1 MSASDPDVHDLYLD
15 VRKDGWNMDEAYKL
29 SARSLMTM
37 NRTSM
42 RDRPNMIVI
51 LECWKMFVLDRY
63 MFRTNTG

>member
-1 MSASDPDVHDLYLD
+1 MSASDPEVHDLYLD
-15 VRKDGWNMDEAYKL
+15 VRKDRWNMDEAYKL

-51 LECWKMFVLDRY
+51 LECRKMFVLDRY